1 MEFTSPFLGT
11 EGRTATSANHLC
23 NLAKEHYQHL
33 EKLLTNQSLVTKT
46 VSIVGQ
52 GSPNTLINGI
62 TDLSPMQK
70 ALKEIAQCKALI
82 AYFREGIKAKEN
94 LEKQVKDYNSEK
106 PQFTEPF
113 PNREPYLTEDD
124 IRQ

>member
-33 EKLLTNQSLVTKT
+33 EKMLTNQSLVTKT

-52 GSPNTLINGI
+52 NNSNILIGI
-62 TDLSPMQK
+62 L
-70 ALKEIAQCKALI
+70 E
-82 AYFREGIKAKEN
+82 YAKSDMVN
-94 LEKQVKDYNSEK
+94 HAGEK
-106 PQFTEPF
+106 
-113 PNREPYLTEDD
+113 
-124 IRQ
+124 